1 MVLWVDEAMNE
12 EVRFFLSRESKRKI
26 YTAMILGVVVVL
38 TIGQAH
44 AGFLFIVLALP
55 LTIWLSWSLFVI
67 IRRPYARLA
76 QFISIVIWMI
86 SIGLVVAAH
95 YVRHEHARSDANR
108 IVAAIDQFGGDSGR
122 CPPSL
127 ESIGFKR
134 AIVEESLG
142 ANFVFGCID
151 RKPKFSYVA
160 TFTIFDTFDYDFD
173 RDTWN
178 YVSWAEKKKFIDT
191 RPAGVVNQQASPSA
205 PSPPPGSRP
214 TPHRKP

>member
-1 MVLWVDEAMNE
+1 VKQ

-26 YTAMILGVVVVL
+26 YSSIVLAVIVVL
-38 TIGQAH
+38 TVGQAH
-44 AGFLFIVLALP
+44 AGFLFVLLVLP
-55 LTIWLSWSLFVI
+55 LSSWLAWSAFVI
-67 IRRPYARLA
+67 IKRPFARLA
-76 QFISIVIWMI
+76 QFICVLVWLASISLI
-86 SIGLVVAAH
+86 VAAH
-95 YVRHEHARSDANR
+95 FVRHNETRSDANR
-108 IVAAIDQFGGDSGR
+108 IVAAIERFAGDSGR

-142 ANFVFGCID
+142 SNFTFGCVD

-173 RDTWN
+173 RDIWK

-191 RPAGVVNQQASPSA
+191 QPAGIVNPQASPSA
-205 PSPPPGSRP
+205 PSPTPGSRP
-214 TPHRKP
+214 NPRRTP

>member
-1 MVLWVDEAMNE
+1 MKE
-12 EVRFFLSRESKRKI
+12 EVRFFLSREAKRKI
-26 YTAMILGVVVVL
+26 YSALIMGVVVVL

-44 AGFLFIVLALP
+44 AGFLFIVLVLP

-67 IRRPYARLA
+67 VRRPYARLA
-76 QFISIVIWMI
+76 QFISIAIWMVA
-86 SIGLVVAAH
+86 IGLVVAAH
-95 YVRHEHARSDANR
+95 YVRHELARSDANR
-108 IVAAIDQFGGDSGR
+108 IVAAIDRFAGDSGR

-142 ANFVFGCID
+142 SNVTFGCVD
-151 RKPKFSYVA
+151 RKPKFSYGA

-173 RDTWN
+173 RDNWK

-191 RPAGVVNQQASPSA
+191 RPAGIVNPQASPSA
-205 PSPPPGSRP
+205 SAPAPGSRP
-214 TPHRKP
+214 VPRRRP

>member
-1 MVLWVDEAMNE
+1 
-12 EVRFFLSRESKRKI
+12 
-26 YTAMILGVVVVL
+26 MILGVVVVL

-55 LTIWLSWSLFVI
+55 LTGWLSWSLFVI

-76 QFISIVIWMI
+76 QLISIIVWMI
-86 SIGLVVAAH
+86 AIGLVVAAH
-95 YVRHEHARSDANR
+95 FVRHELARSDANR
-108 IVAAIDQFGGDSGR
+108 IVAAIDKYAGDSGR

-134 AIVEESLG
+134 AVVEESLG
-142 ANFVFGCID
+142 SNYTFACVD

-173 RDTWN
+173 RDTWK

-191 RPAGVVNQQASPSA
+191 RPAGVIHPQASPSA
-205 PSPPPGSRP
+205 PSPAPGSRLV
-214 TPHRKP
+214 PHRPP